1 MCISHTLLCA
11 NRTHKEDA
19 MPDEPTGG
27 GPALFRLVRFW
38 SRRWAGQVAAEV
50 AGEQRRLQ
58 DIQVVEAVD
67 AAGAEVSVA
76 DVAHQL
82 GIDRSGASRF
92 VADAVEHG
100 YLRRDSAAADGRRA
114 VLALTPAGRELL
126 DGARAWQERVFGELT
141 AHWPAADA
149 AAFAHHLQRLAGEL
163 PRA

>member
-1 MCISHTLLCA
+1 
-11 NRTHKEDA
+11 

-38 SRRWAGQVAAEV
+38 SRRWPGQVAAEV
-50 AGEQRRLQ
+50 GEQGRLQ

-67 AAGAEVSVA
+67 AAGDEVSVA

-92 VADAVEHG
+92 VADAVAHG
-100 YLRRDSAAADGRRA
+100 YLRRGSAAADGRRA

-149 AAFAHHLQRLAGEL
+149 AAFADHLQRLAGEL
-163 PRA
+163 PQ

>member
-1 MCISHTLLCA
+1 
-11 NRTHKEDA
+11 

-38 SRRWAGQVAAEV
+38 SRRWAGQAAAEV
-50 AGEQRRLQ
+50 VGEQRRLQ
-58 DIQVVEAVD
+58 DIQVVEAV
-67 AAGAEVSVA
+67 AATGGEEVSVA

-100 YLRRDSAAADGRRA
+100 YLRRGSAAADGRRA
-114 VLALTPAGRELL
+114 VLELTPAGRELL

-141 AHWPAADA
+141 GHWPAADA
-149 AAFAHHLQRLAGEL
+149 DAFARHLQRLADEIG
-163 PRA
+163 RA